1 MTVEQF
7 YVEIGG
13 NFEEVLSRLGKRERI
28 AKYLN
33 KFGAEDESS
42 NLERL
47 LNEKNYEEAF
57 RCVHSIKGMCL
68 NLGLVG
74 LQQVA
79 SDLCEELRNGEPK
92 IDVTDMLN
100 NVKTEYKK
108 TLEAIAKVDS
118 GE

>member
-13 NFEEVLSRLGKRERI
+13 NFEEVLSRLGKKERI
-28 AKYLN
+28 VKYLY
-33 KFGAEDESS
+33 KFGSEDESV
-42 NLERL
+42 NLEKL
-47 LNEKNYEEAF
+47 LKEKSYEEAF

-68 NLGLVG
+68 NLGLAG
-74 LQQVA
+74 LGKVA
-79 SDLCEELRNGEPK
+79 SDLCEELRNGEPA

-100 NVKTEYKK
+100 DIKNQYKFIID
-108 TLEAIAKVDS
+108 TISKVDT